1 MSEKLNSSIPSINNF
16 NGFIPSELNGC
27 NLSVDRFFHG
37 KLFPLLLML
46 LLLSIQ

>member
-1 MSEKLNSSIPSINNF
+1 MFFQVSIVSMVLFPLRKI
-16 NGFIPSELNGC
+16 GC

-46 LLLSIQ
+46 VLHPIQ